1 MIKQLIDSKKKKVG
15 LSTMEKRSNIY
26 SNFYFTS
33 KRIFDVCISLIALV
47 ITLPITLVTS
57 IFIYLEDRGPIL
69 YTQDRIGK
77 NGRTFKIYKF
87 RSMCV
92 DADSKKNDLITM
104 NEVKG
109 AMFKIS
115 SDPRVTKVGFFIRRH
130 SIDEL
135 PQLFNVLRGDM
146 SLVGP
151 RPPLPEEVEK
161 YTDYDKKRL
170 VVNPGCTG
178 LWQISGRNSLDF
190 NEMVDLDIKYIRN
203 AGLFLD
209 IEICFM
215 TIWIMIIPN
224 DAF

>member
-170 VVNPGCTG
+170 VVKPGCTG

>member
-1 MIKQLIDSKKKKVG
+1 
-15 LSTMEKRSNIY
+15 MEKRSNIY

>member
-1 MIKQLIDSKKKKVG
+1 
-15 LSTMEKRSNIY
+15 MEKHSSIY

-77 NGRTFKIYKF
+77 NGKTFKIYKF

-170 VVNPGCTG
+170 VVKPGCTG
-178 LWQISGRNSLDF
+178 LWQISGRNSLNF

-203 AGLFLD
+203 AGLLLD

>member
-1 MIKQLIDSKKKKVG
+1 
-15 LSTMEKRSNIY
+15 MEKRSNIY

-170 VVNPGCTG
+170 VVKPGCTG